1 MLLLLTI
8 SRAFLIEENLKEIMN
23 EVPSE
28 PEPEPIDFEAYSRI
42 YPFEKNPF
50 DSLFD
55 SSTLRQFKRAWPVGG
70 FLDFNK
76 VKRSLQFS
84 DPNVFGEKV
93 LFLKIYKDIKKI
105 IFERDSPRKP
115 KQIKNNKVAL
125 IISLRLYL
133 HTKIKLKY
141 L

>member
-23 EVPSE
+23 EDPS
-28 PEPEPIDFEAYSRI
+28 EPEPIDFEAYSRI

-93 LFLKIYKDIKKI
+93 LFLKIYKDMKKF
-105 IFERDSPRKP
+105 IFQRDSPRKP
-115 KQIKNNKVAL
+115 KQIKKNNKVTL